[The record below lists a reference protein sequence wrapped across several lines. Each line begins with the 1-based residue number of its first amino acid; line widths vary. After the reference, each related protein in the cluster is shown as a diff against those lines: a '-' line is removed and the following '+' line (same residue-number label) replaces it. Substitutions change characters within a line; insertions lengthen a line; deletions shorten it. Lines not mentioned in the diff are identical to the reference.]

1 MIANVSRFF
10 RNSRLMASLWLIA
23 SVGAVSAVS
32 NGVLTNLL
40 PESQMPE
47 LSSILDAAMTESD
60 SMRIREISEELSLG
74 TKKRLASVG
83 GVKARASL
91 SYRKERDISSSD
103 DFGDRIFYNFV
114 LTKSIYHWGAVKASR
129 RRGEIANESARLISF
144 DAYRSLA
151 LAIRSSYMELIV
163 LAYEVRVAKMD
174 LDLQESL
181 LEKEATA
188 VEEGNSAA
196 DRLTLAQDSRD
207 RAALLVLE
215 AESIFESEL
224 ASFSFMTG
232 VSSDSLRVSTSNA
245 IPKLQLLEDDT
256 LSRLTS
262 SVDMALTTSSNLKRL
277 ERSAEDADQEL
288 ALAQSSL
295 KPKLNLESGFTQFD
309 LDDRG
314 VRREEELIYLGVGLS
329 WSIWDGAESRGLAR
343 EARSRKE
350 LVRIQIDQ
358 ARRSLDSDLQNARR
372 SIEIAKFN
380 LEIEEKF
387 LARGEDVLAASEQKF
402 EEKKISQRGL
412 EGAQRGVLKQELKA
426 MRARARYLNAVA
438 ELASLL
444 GLDPAAL
451 KYIASREG

>member
-1 MIANVSRFF
+1 
-10 RNSRLMASLWLIA
+10 
-23 SVGAVSAVS
+23 
-32 NGVLTNLL
+32 
-40 PESQMPE
+40 
-47 LSSILDAAMTESD
+47 
-60 SMRIREISEELSLG
+60 
-74 TKKRLASVG
+74 
-83 GVKARASL
+83 
-91 SYRKERDISSSD
+91 
-103 DFGDRIFYNFV
+103 
-114 LTKSIYHWGAVKASR
+114 
-129 RRGEIANESARLISF
+129 
-144 DAYRSLA
+144 
-151 LAIRSSYMELIV
+151 
-163 LAYEVRVAKMD
+163 
-174 LDLQESL
+174 
-181 LEKEATA
+181 
-188 VEEGNSAA
+188 
-196 DRLTLAQDSRD
+196 
-207 RAALLVLE
+207 LVLE

-380 LEIEEKF
+380 LEIAKE
-387 LARGEDVLAASEQKF
+387 SIY
-402 EEKKISQRGL
+402 KKIK
-412 EGAQRGVLKQELKA
+412 E
-426 MRARARYLNAVA
+426 
-438 ELASLL
+438 
-444 GLDPAAL
+444 
-451 KYIASREG
+451 

>member
-1 MIANVSRFF
+1 
-10 RNSRLMASLWLIA
+10 MASLWLIA

-174 LDLQESL
+174 LDLQE
-181 LEKEATA
+181 
-188 VEEGNSAA
+188 
-196 DRLTLAQDSRD
+196 
-207 RAALLVLE
+207 
-215 AESIFESEL
+215 
-224 ASFSFMTG
+224 
-232 VSSDSLRVSTSNA
+232 
-245 IPKLQLLEDDT
+245 
-256 LSRLTS
+256 
-262 SVDMALTTSSNLKRL
+262 
-277 ERSAEDADQEL
+277 
-288 ALAQSSL
+288 
-295 KPKLNLESGFTQFD
+295 
-309 LDDRG
+309 
-314 VRREEELIYLGVGLS
+314 
-329 WSIWDGAESRGLAR
+329 
-343 EARSRKE
+343 
-350 LVRIQIDQ
+350 
-358 ARRSLDSDLQNARR
+358 
-372 SIEIAKFN
+372 
-380 LEIEEKF
+380 
-387 LARGEDVLAASEQKF
+387 RGEFCGRSTDLS
-402 EEKKISQRGL
+402 SG
-412 EGAQRGVLKQELKA
+412 
-426 MRARARYLNAVA
+426 
-438 ELASLL
+438 
-444 GLDPAAL
+444 
-451 KYIASREG
+451 